1 MSKTMVALDFST
13 RKEVYEFL
21 LKFQEPIY
29 VKIGMELSILL
40 VLKLFGK

>member
-21 LKFQEPIY
+21 LKYGAY
-29 VKIGMELSILL
+29 VFFWI
-40 VLKLFGK
+40 

>member
-29 VKIGMELSILL
+29 VKIGMIFQIRLNRR
-40 VLKLFGK
+40 